1 MKNIKKKVAV
11 VCIGLLLATTILV
24 VSVNEQLLVK
34 ADDGIPPLPNPFM
47 ITELKEGWNM
57 IGYPNQGSV
66 ELVNLAIIYND
77 TTYTWT
83 EAWQQEIILRFVYNW
98 DRETQCYDFVDMI
111 DGGEGYW
118 MWAYFDCE
126 LWSLI

>member
-34 ADDGIPPLPNPFM
+34 ADDGIPEIPNPFM
-47 ITELKEGWNM
+47 ITELKEGWNI

-66 ELVNLAIIYND
+66 ELVDLAVIYND
-77 TTYTWT
+77 SVYTWT
-83 EAWQQEIILRFVYNW
+83 EAWQQSII
-98 DRETQCYDFVDMI
+98 
-111 DGGEGYW
+111 
-118 MWAYFDCE
+118 
-126 LWSLI
+126 